1 MDVVAPL
8 DDLGQHWGVVRVHDD
23 LLLDVHYVSR
33 HVQNDLLVGVSHAWR
48 AASEVSSG
56 DVVVRWSSIEAG
68 HCPGGCRGGRESD
81 LNVAEKRSSKGRGN
95 NVTFAIVE
103 PAETKSCFGPHWGVF
118 AELQKCHQSHSSSCA
133 MPCDGHASRMYPNRY
148 YTPTVALTFCSVDAH
163 MSHPP
168 VLQFSRCFSKVGA

>member
-1 MDVVAPL
+1 MSCLCFVVFPVLWSPQIMDVVAPL

-68 HCPGGCRGGRESD
+68 HCPGGCRGGER
-81 LNVAEKRSSKGRGN
+81 K
-95 NVTFAIVE
+95 
-103 PAETKSCFGPHWGVF
+103 
-118 AELQKCHQSHSSSCA
+118 
-133 MPCDGHASRMYPNRY
+133 
-148 YTPTVALTFCSVDAH
+148 
-163 MSHPP
+163 
-168 VLQFSRCFSKVGA
+168 